1 MEQNETIFFKQVLI
15 FSAIIFAAI
24 GLSYAATYYKEDL
37 KRLGLQAATAAN
49 ESGKAF
55 GALMTEDLDPNP

>member
-1 MEQNETIFFKQVLI
+1 MEQSETIFFKQVLI

-24 GLSYAATYYKEDL
+24 GLSYAVNFYKDDIKAIGL
-37 KRLGLQAATAAN
+37 KAAAAAN

-55 GALMTEDLDPNP
+55 GEIMTEDLDPD